1 MNYMTDYINFEIIG
15 NNENIFSKSKN
26 STKLIGNLELFNFK
40 ELNQKYNLNS
50 SNQIDFLFN
59 FLEKFGIEKINELK
73 GFYSFAYKNN
83 NKIYLFRDLVGIKT
97 LCYSHNKENNNDDNN
112 TQNFQFSSNFKY
124 LSKSA
129 IELNPRTYALYD
141 NLSNILEIKERTKYY
156 NVKEVINGDYK
167 KIKKEVKK
175 LFLKSIK
182 KQIYNKNK
190 KIGILFSGGTDS
202 TLMALCLQ
210 ELKIPFKC
218 YTASIIG
225 GNLTEGEDVIYAR
238 KIAKKCKFNWEL
250 AEININDV
258 AIEAK
263 NIIETI
269 NSTNYVKVSVALPLF
284 IALKK
289 AKEDKIE
296 YMFTGIGSEEIFA
309 DYKRDCDEILISD
322 VNKICIE
329 GLKSLWKRDLYRDY
343 TLANYNK
350 IDLKFPF
357 LENNFLEYSIR
368 INPKFKLNKE
378 TKVNK
383 IILRDILRD
392 FNLDEFLVSR
402 KKKAAQYGCK
412 SDRAFEKLAFKKRVP
427 KQEYINSL

>member
-1 MNYMTDYINFEIIG
+1 MDDYQGFEIIG

-26 STKLIGNLELFNFK
+26 STKLIGNLELFNLE
-40 ELNQKYNLNS
+40 ELNQKYNLNF

-59 FLEKFGIEKINELK
+59 FLEKFGIEKIDELK
-73 GFYSFAYKNN
+73 GFYSFAYQKNS
-83 NKIYLFRDLVGIKT
+83 KTYLFRDVVGVKT
-97 LCYSHNKENNNDDNN
+97 LCYSHNLKENNTN

-129 IELNPRTYALYD
+129 IELNPRTYIIY
-141 NLSNILEIKERTKYY
+141 NNKTNTLEIKERDKYY
-156 NVKEVINGDYK
+156 DVKEVINGNYNE
-167 KIKKEVKK
+167 IRKEVKE

-182 KQIYNKNK
+182 KQIYDKNK

-238 KIAKKCKFNWEL
+238 KIAKLCKFNWEL
-250 AEININDV
+250 AEININEV
-258 AIEAK
+258 AIETK
-263 NIIETI
+263 NIIPII

-284 IALKK
+284 VALKK
-289 AKEDKIE
+289 AKKDEVK
-296 YMFTGIGSEEIFA
+296 YMFTGIGSEEVFA
-309 DYKRDCDEILISD
+309 DYKRDCENEMSE
-322 VNKICIE
+322 VNEICIE

-343 TLANYNK
+343 TLANYNN
-350 IDLKFPF
+350 INLKFPF
-357 LENNFLEYSIR
+357 LEDNFVEYSIR
-368 INPKFKLNKE
+368 INSKFKLNKE

-392 FNLDEFLVSR
+392 FNLREDLVAR

-412 SDRAFEKLAFKKRVP
+412 SDRAFEKLAFKKRIP
-427 KQEYINSL
+427 KQEYLNSL